1 MSAQLP
7 AGFLLR
13 PATRADGPEV
23 TAVVFSVL
31 EEYGLRGDPHDTDRD
46 LSDIEQTYF
55 RAGGCFDV
63 LIETAPQR
71 IVGSIGLLP
80 LAEGGCE
87 LRKMYLLPAVRGRGL
102 GKFLL
107 THALAEA
114 RRLGFR
120 RVVLETA
127 DVLKEAVQLY
137 RSFGFQ
143 PGTKAHVAS
152 RCDLVLEKWL

>member
-1 MSAQLP
+1 M
-7 AGFLLR
+7 R
-13 PATRADGPEV
+13 PATRVDGA
-23 TAVVFSVL
+23 AVKVLVFSVL

-46 LSDIEQTYF
+46 LSDIEQFYF
-55 RAGGCFDV
+55 RPGGSFHV
-63 LIETAPQR
+63 LVETAPQR

-80 LAEGGCE
+80 LAERSCE
-87 LRKMYLLPAVRGRGL
+87 LRKMYLLPSVRGRGL

-107 THALAEA
+107 THALEEA

-127 DVLKEAVQLY
+127 EVLREAVQLY

-143 PGTKAHVAS
+143 PGTKGHVAS
-152 RCDLVLEKWL
+152 RCDLVLEKSL